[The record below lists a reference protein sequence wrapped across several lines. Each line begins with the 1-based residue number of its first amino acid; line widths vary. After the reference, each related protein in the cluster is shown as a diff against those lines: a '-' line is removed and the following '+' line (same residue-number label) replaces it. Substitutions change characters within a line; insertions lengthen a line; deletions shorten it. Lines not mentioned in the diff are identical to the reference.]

1 MKHKLNWDKVN
12 GLIPA
17 VIQDSYTLQVLMLGY
32 MNKEA
37 LQKTYETG
45 KVTFYSRTKQR
56 LWTKGEISGN
66 SLEVISILADCD
78 NDTLLV
84 MAKPN
89 GPACHLGTQSCFG
102 EKNTSKLNILTKL
115 ETLILQRY
123 QERPTNSYVTKLF
136 NEGSHRVA
144 QKVGEEGVE
153 VALACLL
160 GIKEN
165 TVKESADLI
174 FHLLVLLRQC
184 NIDLV
189 EVLAEL
195 QDRTKQ

>member
-1 MKHKLNWDKVN
+1 MKHKLNWDKAN
-12 GLIPA
+12 GLIPTI
-17 VIQDSYTLQVLMLGY
+17 IQDSYTLQVLMLGY

-37 LQKTYETG
+37 LQKTHETG

-56 LWTKGEISGN
+56 LWVKGETSGN
-66 SLEVISILADCD
+66 SLEVIDILADCD
-78 NDTLLV
+78 GDTLLV

-89 GPACHLGTQSCFG
+89 GPTCHLGTQSCFG
-102 EKNTSKLNILTKL
+102 EKNISKLSTLTQL
-115 ETLILQRY
+115 ETLITQRY

-136 NEGSHRVA
+136 DEGSHRIA

-165 TVKESADLI
+165 TIKEGADLL

-184 NIDLV
+184 RIDLV

-195 QDRTKQ
+195 QDRTK